1 LTTTMAEVVGRGAA
15 VVTNV
20 LSSLTSGSRKPK
32 KRSR

>member
-1 LTTTMAEVVGRGAA
+1 VAEAVGRGAA

-20 LSSLTSGSRKPK
+20 LSNLTGGTK